1 VAPTVN
7 AYKRLRPAA
16 LNGYYAN
23 WGLDHRG
30 VAVRVPPSR
39 GPGTRLEH
47 RLADGAASV
56 HVAVAATLVSA
67 LRGVTKDLECPPAE
81 TQDCITGV
89 DTDVTVPPD
98 LGAALTALET
108 DKDFVEAFSPAYV
121 EGFLAV
127 KRAEWERFNRHT
139 TDWEIAEYLEYY

>member
-1 VAPTVN
+1 
-7 AYKRLRPAA
+7 
-16 LNGYYAN
+16 
-23 WGLDHRG
+23 
-30 VAVRVPPSR
+30 
-39 GPGTRLEH
+39 LEH

-56 HVAVAATLVSA
+56 HVAVAATLVAA
-67 LRGVTKDLECPPAE
+67 LRGVTKGLECPPAE

-89 DTDVTVPPD
+89 DADVAVPPD